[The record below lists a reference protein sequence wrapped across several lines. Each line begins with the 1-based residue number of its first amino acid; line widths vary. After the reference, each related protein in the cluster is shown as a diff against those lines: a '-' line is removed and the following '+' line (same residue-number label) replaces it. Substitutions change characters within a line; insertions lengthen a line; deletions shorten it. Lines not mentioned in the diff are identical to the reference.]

1 MISSLNLCRF
11 DQLQSLGK
19 RVASNA
25 STKNNED
32 LVQERMR
39 QLTQDREALREAW
52 EKRSKQLK
60 QCSEL
65 QQFLRD
71 AEQVDSAT
79 GAQEAFLSNDDLGVN
94 WKDVCYNASLEVGKI
109 LEAS

>member
-1 MISSLNLCRF
+1 MSKYRF
-11 DQLQSLGK
+11 EQLQSLGK
-19 RVASNA
+19 RVSSNP
-25 STKNNED
+25 STKSNEE

-39 QLTQDREALREAW
+39 QLTQEREALRDSW
-52 EKRSKQLK
+52 DKRSKQLK

-79 GAQEAFLSNDDLGVN
+79 GAQEAFLSNDDLGVSHV
-94 WKDVCYNASLEVGKI
+94 DLQLVLLLYMSL
-109 LEAS
+109 

>member
-1 MISSLNLCRF
+1 M
-11 DQLQSLGK
+11 
-19 RVASNA
+19 
-25 STKNNED
+25 
-32 LVQERMR
+32 
-39 QLTQDREALREAW
+39 TQDREALREAW

-79 GAQEAFLSNDDLGVN
+79 GAQEAFLSNDDLGVSEKLLAKALHH
-94 WKDVCYNASLEVGKI
+94 WWLDMI
-109 LEAS
+109 LCD

>member
-1 MISSLNLCRF
+1 
-11 DQLQSLGK
+11 
-19 RVASNA
+19 
-25 STKNNED
+25 
-32 LVQERMR
+32 MR

-79 GAQEAFLSNDDLGVN
+79 GAQEAFLSNDDLGVSETCMCCCMCII
-94 WKDVCYNASLEVGKI
+94 WKLISTSTA
-109 LEAS
+109 

>member
-1 MISSLNLCRF
+1 MSSFNLYRF

-25 STKNNED
+25 STKNNEE

-79 GAQEAFLSNDDLGVN
+79 GAQEAFLSNDDLGV
-94 WKDVCYNASLEVGKI
+94 SET
-109 LEAS
+109 

>member
-1 MISSLNLCRF
+1 
-11 DQLQSLGK
+11 
-19 RVASNA
+19 
-25 STKNNED
+25 
-32 LVQERMR
+32 MR

-79 GAQEAFLSNDDLGVN
+79 GAQEAFLSNDDLGVSETC
-94 WKDVCYNASLEVGKI
+94 VLLHVYH
-109 LEAS
+109 LEAAFHLHCQAKSNYIKASIL